1 MFNDLKNSLA
11 VTIRFEL
18 RKIHPILYSSI
29 NKNIFI
35 CTWTKCFDRNLQPNY
50 MWNVFSH
57 AFQYCNFG
65 LLNMSALKL
74 LHSTVLN
81 ISKDRFNYR
90 ASRAPFLFVSL
101 EPEKLS
107 CIRFVWCRHS
117 FKHNWSTSD
126 IWEQE
131 FYFGAASEKKIQN
144 QIFCPSASI
153 LTKSKRFFYI
163 LTGMILY
170 LRICS
175 R

>member
-29 NKNIFI
+29 NKTIFI

-90 ASRAPFLFVSL
+90 ASRAPFLFISL

-107 CIRFVWCRHS
+107 SIRFFWCRHS
-117 FKHNWSTSD
+117 FLH
-126 IWEQE
+126 
-131 FYFGAASEKKIQN
+131 AANSSYNKKIIIQHRMSHIEMSESKWFWGVERSIILL
-144 QIFCPSASI
+144 IF
-153 LTKSKRFFYI
+153 LWRHV
-163 LTGMILY
+163 
-170 LRICS
+170 
-175 R
+175 

>member
-81 ISKDRFNYR
+81 ISKDMFNFR
-90 ASRAPFLFVSL
+90 ASLASFLFLSL
-101 EPEKLS
+101 EPEKLKV
-107 CIRFVWCRHS
+107 R
-117 FKHNWSTSD
+117 
-126 IWEQE
+126 E
-131 FYFGAASEKKIQN
+131 N
-144 QIFCPSASI
+144 QKNDAGISIAILNIPFHYLKLLQLCCLNFPALWHCSAVRVSW
-153 LTKSKRFFYI
+153 L
-163 LTGMILY
+163 
-170 LRICS
+170 
-175 R
+175 